1 MFQINNNINLKKIVI
16 VSKTKWSIFLYCRL
30 ILRTLSGYYVQYY
43 KYLIH
48 NLSYYNKA
56 FIKNIVISIN
66 ITQ

>member
-1 MFQINNNINLKKIVI
+1 MFQINNNINLKKII
-16 VSKTKWSIFLYCRL
+16 RVSKTKWLIFLYCRL

-43 KYLIH
+43 KCLIH
-48 NLSYYNKA
+48 NLSYNKT